1 MARLRPIDRETV
13 LCARARPTCGPVTDA
28 SLNPGPFDAV
38 PVSDLIQPLAPA
50 PERMNS
56 LVARQL
62 IPGGVF
68 LVLTFP
74 NCGVPRRETSGT

>member
-38 PVSDLIQPLAPA
+38 PVSDLIQPLAP
-50 PERMNS
+50 RHRN
-56 LVARQL
+56 
-62 IPGGVF
+62 G
-68 LVLTFP
+68 
-74 NCGVPRRETSGT
+74 